1 MSNNISSNR
10 ILDIDFAGLDCRIEA
25 ETEESG
31 NSDKIDNR
39 KSTVSIKCK
48 FDSSRED
55 DAQTMHTLKS

>member
-1 MSNNISSNR
+1 MSSNR

-25 ETEESG
+25 ETETEESG
-31 NSDKIDNR
+31 NSDKKDNR

-48 FDSSRED
+48 FNSSRED